1 MRKLLVVI
9 VITLLSLSA
18 VFAMDTGRYPFSISG
33 VVRSDVVFLITIF
46 EDAIPFDL
54 DSSLV
59 SYNPSYTSLATG
71 IRIGQY
77 TLVSR
82 NPSIKLCVE
91 HTPLVHSDST
101 ILEHNQI
108 NYRLYLVTS
117 DGSQGFFSTR
127 GDQIEILG
135 STISTVIG
143 EGNDTT
149 EVVSLIDE
157 FIYVTLD
164 EGSESATEAV
174 RTELESGIYQST
186 ITFSVWVQT

>member
-71 IRIGQY
+71 IRVGQY

-82 NPSIKLCVE
+82 TPNIKLCID
-91 HTPLVHSDST
+91 HTPFVHSDT
-101 ILEHNQI
+101 TLTENNQI
-108 NYRLYLVTS
+108 NYRLYLVTGL
-117 DGSQGFFSTR
+117 GSQSFVSTR
-127 GDQIEILG
+127 GNQIEILG
-135 STISTVIG
+135 SDISTT
-143 EGNDTT
+143 NNNT
-149 EVVSLIDE
+149 EFVSLIDE
-157 FIYVTLD
+157 YIYVTLD
-164 EGSESATEAV
+164 EGSEAATEAV
-174 RTELESGIYQST
+174 RSELESGIYQST
-186 ITFSVWVQT
+186 ITISVWMQT